1 MGGGGRRRGG
11 RGRGEKRKEGEGGG
25 EGKGRVKSGYK
36 TPRLY
41 EMVKDERGE
50 KRGCVVLK
58 GKRY

>member
-1 MGGGGRRRGG
+1 MMRR
-11 RGRGEKRKEGEGGG
+11 EGEGAGG
-25 EGKGRVKSGYK
+25 GKGRVKSGYK
-36 TPRLY
+36 TQRLY